1 MYSSKIK
8 AQGPF
13 QSHVITARRLFI
25 KHKNTKKNMS
35 EQQELHE
42 LVYKCVYMS

>member
-8 AQGPF
+8 AQGSF

-25 KHKNTKKNMS
+25 KHKNTKKK
-35 EQQELHE
+35 H
-42 LVYKCVYMS
+42 VRATGIT